1 MFRIFVLVTSLLV
14 LFSCKKKMS
23 REELETQLKKAMYRG
38 LYQDINNDSSKVK
51 FDVLSVN
58 FYEDKDFYDCEFMV
72 RSREPGRDTTGSMG
86 ATITKDFKK
95 MNRKY

>member
-72 RSREPGRDTTGSMG
+72 RLREPGRDTTGSMG

>member
-23 REELETQLKKAMYRG
+23 REELETQLKKAVYRG

-72 RSREPGRDTTGSMG
+72 RLREPGRDTTGSMG

>member
-1 MFRIFVLVTSLLV
+1 
-14 LFSCKKKMS
+14 
-23 REELETQLKKAMYRG
+23 
-38 LYQDINNDSSKVK
+38 
-51 FDVLSVN
+51 VN

-72 RSREPGRDTTGSMG
+72 RLREPGRDTTGSMG